1 MAARV
6 AAGKEAEVPK
16 FIDYHAALPALP
28 PEAAK
33 AMAARVKAGKRD
45 DHGVR
50 ALNVF
55 IGKGE
60 GWCLADAEDAAAVV
74 RSHKAQGF
82 PIQRSDVHEVTSLV

>member
-1 MAARV
+1 M
-6 AAGKEAEVPK
+6 PT
-16 FIDYHAALPALP
+16 FLDYHAELPALP

-45 DHGVR
+45 EHGVR

-60 GWCLADAEDAAAVV
+60 GWCLTEAQDAAAVV
-74 RSHKAQGF
+74 KSHKANGF
-82 PIQRSDVHEVTSLV
+82 PLERADVHEVSSLV